1 MPRMIP
7 TFKILLPTTFPIVMV
22 HWILMQ
28 IVMENKGFWKT
39 GSHRNDSKSMTSW
52 GMPKRDAILLDPST
66 NQSAP
71 FSSRINPNTNKIIFI
86 CFPPGPDKNKKT
98 LVLYTKVLPF
108 HHSPDLTSY

>member
-1 MPRMIP
+1 MAALD
-7 TFKILLPTTFPIVMV
+7 FNAA
-22 HWILMQ
+22 
-28 IVMENKGFWKT
+28 VMETKASGRLVPIAT
-39 GSHRNDSKSMTSW
+39 IVSPMTSW